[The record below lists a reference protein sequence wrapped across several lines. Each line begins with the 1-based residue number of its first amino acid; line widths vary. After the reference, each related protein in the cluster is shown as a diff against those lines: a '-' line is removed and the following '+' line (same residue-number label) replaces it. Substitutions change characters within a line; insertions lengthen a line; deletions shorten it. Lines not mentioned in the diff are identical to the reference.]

1 MLVFATSDKGGTG
14 RSVTTSNIAYQSAL
28 AGYDVCYLDFDF
40 GSPTAG
46 SVFDIDAG
54 RLGVQADGLHS
65 YLLGDVAEPRR
76 IDVFAETERDS
87 VRDRAYHAG
96 RLVLLPGDAGIGEF
110 PSSPGLVSRCADML
124 TRLIGEF
131 HMCFVDLSAGRS
143 YALQMALE
151 AAHRLSGVRTRWL
164 VYHRWTKQ
172 HVIAA
177 ASLVHGKHGILDA
190 GADLGHDR
198 EELLASLRF
207 VRTALVDPAR
217 PGLTSQQAVWIA
229 EWDSRLQAI
238 AESEGAGPLWLLHTV
253 PLDPVLQWREQLI
266 TAHDVKTI
274 GIANERTAGAFKRLA
289 ELLHDAKAW
298 EVR

>member
-14 RSVTTSNIAYQSAL
+14 RSVTTSNVAYQSAL
-28 AGYDVCYLDFDF
+28 AGHSVCYLDFDF

-46 SVFDIDAG
+46 SVFDIDTG
-54 RLGVQADGLHS
+54 RLGAQEDGLHS
-65 YLLGDVAEPRR
+65 FLRGNVAEPRR

-87 VRDRAYHAG
+87 VRDRPYHAG
-96 RLVLLPGDAGIGEF
+96 QLILLPGDAGGGEF
-110 PSSPGLVSRCADML
+110 PSSEAVVNRCAAML
-124 TRLIGEF
+124 MRLIGEF
-131 HMCFVDLSAGRS
+131 DICFVDLSAGRS

-151 AAHRLSGVRTRWL
+151 AARQLSGIRTRWL

-177 ASLVHGKHGILDA
+177 ASLVHGRKGILDT
-190 GADLGHDR
+190 GQGLGHDR
-198 EELLASLRF
+198 DELLASLRF

-217 PGLTSQQAVWIA
+217 PGLTSQQTVWIA

-274 GIANERTAGAFKRLA
+274 GIANERTAVAFKRLA
-289 ELLHDAKAW
+289 ELLQDDKAW

>member
-14 RSVTTSNIAYQSAL
+14 RSVTTSNVAYQSAL

-54 RLGVQADGLHS
+54 RLGVLHGGLHS
-65 YLLGDVAEPRR
+65 YLLGEVTEPHR
-76 IDVFAETERDS
+76 IDVFAETERES
-87 VRDRAYHAG
+87 VKVRDRHAG
-96 RLVLLPGDAGIGEF
+96 KLFLLPGDLGIGEF
-110 PSSPGLVSRCADML
+110 PSSDGVVSRCTEIL
-124 TRLIGEF
+124 ELLVSQF

-151 AAHRLSGVRTRWL
+151 AARRLPDVRTRWL

-177 ASLVHGKHGILDA
+177 ASLVHGRHGILEA
-190 GADLGHDR
+190 GEDLGYNRD
-198 EELLASLRF
+198 ELLASLRF

-217 PGLTSQQAVWIA
+217 PGLTSQQSVWIA

-238 AESEGAGPLWLLHTV
+238 AESANAGPPWMLHTV

-266 TAHDVKTI
+266 TAHDVTTI
-274 GIANERTAGAFKRLA
+274 GIANERTAEAFQQLA
-289 ELLHDAKAW
+289 RLLHNDKAW